1 MDNLDSSAL
10 EQLLAAV
17 GEHLSAE
24 RASAA
29 IVVVGGGA
37 LSVMGWID
45 RTTDDV
51 DVIAR
56 AREQDGELV
65 LMPPDPLPGP
75 LVAAVGRVARDFGLR
90 SDWLNT
96 AVAMQWRTGLPER
109 FAEEIEW
116 RRFGSLNV
124 GFAGRASIIALKL
137 FAAVDQGSESVH
149 FQDLVGLEPTDLELD
164 DAAEWVLRQ
173 DGGERFARF
182 VEEEVANVRHALG
195 RDRPAR

>member
-1 MDNLDSSAL
+1 MDNLDAGAL
-10 EQLLAAV
+10 EELLAAV
-17 GEHLSAE
+17 GDHVAAAGESV
-24 RASAA
+24 A

-37 LSVMGWID
+37 LSVMGWVE
-45 RTTDDV
+45 RTTNDI

-56 AREQDGELV
+56 AREEDGRRVIGHPE
-65 LMPPDPLPGP
+65 PLPDV
-75 LVAAVGRVARDFGLR
+75 LVEAVRRVARDYGLA

-116 RRFGSLNV
+116 RRFGALDV

-149 FQDLVGLEPTDLELD
+149 FQDLIALDPTDVELD
-164 DAAEWVLRQ
+164 IAADWVARQ
-173 DGGERFARF
+173 DPAPAFADF
-182 VEEEVANVRHALG
+182 VEEEVANVRDALR
-195 RDRPAR
+195 RDL